1 MSVPTSDSTDLE
13 RLQHKCIGALKELIS
28 VAMGSHLV
36 RVTSIPHGP
45 SPQFIDQ
52 YLPTLTTKPWAISTT
67 ACCTSG
73 ERKSEFRSHGFRFT
87 ELAYLQFIKCFW
99 PGFGSCLCVLL
110 SPLFYKG
117 ECNLSCCSTHQK
129 RSWRRSSLGPPSA
142 FALTP
147 Q

>member
-52 YLPTLTTKPWAISTT
+52 YLPTVTTKPWAISTT
-67 ACCTSG
+67 ACCTLGVEKTSLDLMDLDFQ
-73 ERKSEFRSHGFRFT
+73 SLHICS
-87 ELAYLQFIKCFW
+87 
-99 PGFGSCLCVLL
+99 LL
-110 SPLFYKG
+110 NALGQALGAGCSAPLH
-117 ECNLSCCSTHQK
+117 CSTK
-129 RSWRRSSLGPPSA
+129 GSVICLVAPLTRKEAGGGAAWAPAA
-142 FALTP
+142 FALSP